1 MTGGEKM
8 TRLRE
13 LIEESGLMQKDVADS
28 LGWPHTT
35 FGNYVRNVRELDHAG
50 ICKVCDYFGCTADYL
65 LGRSTARLP
74 AVSDEDDDLI
84 RTYAAL
90 PLEIRRAV
98 DGLMAPYRSAAENKK
113 AL

>member
-1 MTGGEKM
+1 M

-13 LIEESGLMQKDVADS
+13 LIEEKGVTQKDVAED
-28 LGWPHTT
+28 LGYQRVT
-35 FGNYVRNVRELDHAG
+35 FGHYVRGDREIDHEG

-65 LGRSTARLP
+65 LGRSSARLP
-74 AVSDEDDDLI
+74 AVSEEEDDLI
-84 RTYAAL
+84 RTYNAL

-98 DGLMAPYRSAAENKK
+98 DGLMAPYRSAAEEKK

>member
-1 MTGGEKM
+1 M

-13 LIEESGLMQKDVADS
+13 LIEEKGTTQKAVAED
-28 LGWPHTT
+28 LGWERRTLNHYACGT
-35 FGNYVRNVRELDHAG
+35 RELDHAG

-74 AVSDEDDDLI
+74 AVSEEDDDLI

>member
-1 MTGGEKM
+1 M

-13 LIEESGLMQKDVADS
+13 LIEESGLTQKDVGTDLGYPRSTFNNYICDS
-28 LGWPHTT
+28 
-35 FGNYVRNVRELDHAG
+35 RELDHEG

-65 LGRSTARLP
+65 LGRTSARLP
-74 AVSDEDDDLI
+74 ALTAEQDELV
-84 RTYAAL
+84 RTYESL

-98 DGLMAPYRSAAENKK
+98 DVLMEPYRKNAEEKK

>member
-1 MTGGEKM
+1 M

-13 LIEESGLMQKDVADS
+13 LIEESGVTQKAVAED
-28 LGWPHTT
+28 LGWPRTT
-35 FGNYVRNVRELDHAG
+35 FNNYICDAREMDHAG

-74 AVSDEDDDLI
+74 AVSEEDDDLI

>member
-1 MTGGEKM
+1 M

-13 LIEESGLMQKDVADS
+13 LIEESGLTQKAIAEE
-28 LGWPHTT
+28 LGWPRRT
-35 FGNYVRNVRELDHAG
+35 FNNYSCGTRELDHAG

-74 AVSDEDDDLI
+74 VISDEDADLI
-84 RTYAAL
+84 STYAAL

>member
-1 MTGGEKM
+1 M

-13 LIEESGLMQKDVADS
+13 LIDEKGTMQKDVAQD
-28 LGWPHTT
+28 LGYPSQT
-35 FGNYVRNVRELDHAG
+35 FSHYVCGDREIDHAG